1 MSTTKFLSGAL
12 AGLATGVMVGLLVA
26 PDSGEETRKKI
37 RYTAGNW
44 RYRISRIVGKGSD
57 DLAEL
62 KRVFEHE
69 VTGLKEDV
77 RERILHLI
85 DESKSSY
92 DKFKSEVSQQNS

>member
-12 AGLATGVMVGLLVA
+12 AGLATGVLVGLLVA

-37 RYTAGNW
+37 RYTAGNL
-44 RYRISRIVGKGSD
+44 RYRLGRLVGKGSD

-77 RERILHLI
+77 RERILRLI
-85 DESKSSY
+85 DESKNSY
-92 DKFKSEVSQQNS
+92 DKFKNEVQNS

>member
-12 AGLATGVMVGLLVA
+12 AGLATGVLVGLLVA

-37 RYTAGNW
+37 RYTAGNL
-44 RYRISRIVGKGSD
+44 RYRFGRLVGKGSD

-69 VTGLKEDV
+69 VTGLKDDV
-77 RERILHLI
+77 RERILRLI
-85 DESKSSY
+85 DESKNSY
-92 DKFKSEVSQQNS
+92 DKFKNEVQNS